1 MKHQLLLTS
10 FLSLSLAFT
19 YGQEKDGFIYA
30 KMQTEN
36 AQLLKNEVPDSI
48 QILSSKN
55 NLSVIN
61 FHPIL
66 AEKLHDKLGHGHGYI
81 YQSSKEEAINS
92 LHSERVSKKATAY
105 NYTISENA
113 FINTILNDVDE
124 NEIEKNIL
132 LLENFKTRFHT
143 RQEANDAVFK
153 MKEVW
158 ENLIT
163 LYNRS
168 DISVKVVDHIST
180 PMKSLIL
187 TINGNE
193 YTDEYVIIG
202 GHIDSIDEWDLDS
215 QSNAPGAD
223 DNASGI
229 ATITEVLRVLLKNN
243 YKPQRTVEI
252 MAYAAEEVGLRGSKE
267 IAEKYRN
274 DNKNVIG
281 YVQFDMTNYK
291 GSEDD
296 VFIYT
301 DYYTNKELNNF
312 LMQLM
317 DTYNTSGLHQ
327 FTYGT
332 SECGYACSDHA
343 SWFDNGYNV
352 AYPSESKI
360 EDENPYIH
368 TEEDTYK
375 NSGNTATHAAKFTK
389 LGIEYVVEAAKQS
402 NILATEEIK
411 NSSNTIFVSNK
422 VLHYKFNTNQSIS
435 FYIVDAT
442 GKRIKNESKK
452 LSNGTVDLTNLNNG
466 FYIAIFEIGNGKTI
480 SHKFV
485 IK

>member
-1 MKHQLLLTS
+1 MKNQLLLYS
-10 FLSLSLAFT
+10 FLIFPLTT
-19 YGQEKDGFIYA
+19 YAQEKDGFIYA

-48 QILSSKN
+48 QILSSKD

-81 YQSSKEEAINS
+81 YQASKEAAISS
-92 LHSERVSKKATAY
+92 LYSERVSKKTSAY

-113 FINTILNDVDE
+113 FVNTILKDVDE

-132 LLENFKTRFHT
+132 LLESFKTRFHT

-163 LYNRS
+163 LYNRT

-180 PMKSLIL
+180 PMKSLVL

-193 YTDEYVIIG
+193 YADEYVIIG
-202 GHIDSIDEWDLDS
+202 GHIDSIAGWDLDS

-243 YKPQRTVEI
+243 FKPQRTVEI

-267 IAEKYRN
+267 IAKKYRN
-274 DNKNVIG
+274 DTKNVIG

-291 GSEDD
+291 GSTEDI
-296 VFIYT
+296 FIYT
-301 DYYTNKELNNF
+301 DSYTSSELNNF

-327 FTYGT
+327 FTYST
-332 SECGYACSDHA
+332 SECGYGCSDHA
-343 SWFDNGYNV
+343 SWADFGYR
-352 AYPSESKI
+352 AALPFEAKFR
-360 EDENPYIH
+360 ENNSSIH
-368 TEEDTYK
+368 TVNDTYSNLG
-375 NSGNTATHAAKFTK
+375 NSCTHAAKFTK

-411 NSSNTIFVSNK
+411 NSSNNIFVSNK

-442 GKRIKNESKK
+442 GKRVKSKSKK

-466 FYIAIFEIGNGKTI
+466 FYIVIFEIGNGKTI